1 MKILTTKRMLSAL
14 LALNCAAAAVP
25 AFAVNAEDA
34 QEGVI
39 YSSDFEDG
47 DVSAWTNRGTN
58 DTTEISASEDNASS
72 GTKSLCASGRSK
84 SWNGP
89 AFRLDDKCEPGV
101 AYLVSAKAMGQWYTG
116 LTLSFQYTD
125 AAGEQHYENL
135 ASLNGNGWQ
144 EVTDLKVSY
153 TEEMTD
159 VYVYFEGGSDNIYI
173 DDFTIK
179 EAPVFHPQSDI
190 VSLKDVYA
198 NNFKIGTATTTKE
211 LAPASTKEL
220 ILKHFNSITAGN
232 ELKPDA
238 ILDQNACLEMAAA
251 GDDENPQ
258 VSLAS
263 ARSILNFAR
272 DNNIPVRGHVLVWHQ
287 QTPEWFFKENYETD
301 GEWVS
306 KEKMLVR
313 LENYIKNV
321 FAAVKEEYPDV
332 DFYAWDVV
340 NECLKDDGK
349 PRDPGF
355 PAQANG
361 YQSSP
366 WVQIFGDNSFIKP
379 AFEFAKKY
387 APEGTKL
394 YYNDYNEYMPGKREA
409 IVALTE
415 EINADGHY
423 IDGIG
428 MQSHLDARSGSDAFP
443 SVNVYEKALDMF
455 CNTGLDVQVTEL
467 DATVNSN
474 DLFEEQAQYYSDI
487 MDAIM
492 RHEDKISAVVFWGTT
507 DDQSWRAS
515 KYPLLFNEDYT
526 AKPAFDAI
534 VDGLEPVTPTEPE
547 TTEPAS
553 ETETTEPEASETE
566 ATETE
571 TETEPETQDSSA
583 PAKEI
588 LWGDA
593 DDNGEVD
600 ILDVITINKAVMGK
614 ETLSEEQI
622 KNADVNLNGKPDAND
637 AMTVLKLIVG
647 MIQASELP
655 ISE

>member
-1 MKILTTKRMLSAL
+1 MKKSIKKRVLSGL
-14 LALNCAAAAVP
+14 LAVSCGAAAVP

-34 QEGVI
+34 LEGVI

-47 DVSAWTNRGTN
+47 DISAWSTRGEN
-58 DTTEISASEDNASS
+58 DTTELSASEDMAVS
-72 GTKSLCASGRSK
+72 GSKSLCASGRSK

-89 AFRLDDKCEPGV
+89 SFRIDDKCKPDTV
-101 AYLVSAKAMGQWYTG
+101 YLINAKAAGKWYTDN
-116 LTLSFQYTD
+116 LTLSWQYND
-125 AAGEQHYENL
+125 ASGETHYNNL
-135 ASLNGNGWQ
+135 VSVSGGGWQ
-144 EVTDLKVSY
+144 EITDLKFSY
-153 TEEMTD
+153 TEGMTD
-159 VYVYFEGGSDNIYI
+159 VYIYFEGGTDDFYI
-173 DDFTIK
+173 DDFSIK
-179 EAPVFHPQSDI
+179 EAPVIHPQSDI
-190 VSLKDVYA
+190 VSLKDAYA
-198 NNFKIGTATTTKE
+198 NSFKIGTATTAKE
-211 LAPASTKEL
+211 LAPTSTKEL
-220 ILKHFNSITAGN
+220 ILKHFNSLTAGN

-238 ILDQNACLEMAAA
+238 ILDQKACMEMAAA

-272 DNNIPVRGHVLVWHQ
+272 DNKIPVRGHVLVWHQ

-340 NECLKDDGK
+340 NECFKDDGK

-355 PAQANG
+355 PAKENG

-394 YYNDYNEYMPGKREA
+394 YYNDYNEYMGKSTA

-443 SVNVYEKALDMF
+443 SVSQYEKALKLF
-455 CNTGLDVQVTEL
+455 CDTGLDVQVTEL
-467 DATVNSN
+467 DATVNSP
-474 DLFEEQAQYYSDI
+474 DLFKEQAQYYSDI
-487 MDAIM
+487 MDTIM
-492 RHEDKISAVVFWGTT
+492 KYQDKVSAVVFWGTT

-515 KYPLLFNEDYT
+515 QYPLLFNEDYT

-534 VDGLEPVTPTEPE
+534 VDGLEVVTPTETKEEPSSE
-547 TTEPAS
+547 TKPTEADNTEPD
-553 ETETTEPEASETE
+553 
-566 ATETE
+566 
-571 TETEPETQDSSA
+571 TQDSSA
-583 PAKEI
+583 PASEI

-593 DDNGEVD
+593 DISGEVD
-600 ILDVITINKAVMGK
+600 ILDVITINKAAMGK
-614 ETLSEEQI
+614 ENMTEEQV
-622 KNADVNLNGKPDAND
+622 KNADVNLNGKPDSID
-637 AMTVLKLIVG
+637 AMNVLKLIVG
-647 MIQASELP
+647 LVKASDFP